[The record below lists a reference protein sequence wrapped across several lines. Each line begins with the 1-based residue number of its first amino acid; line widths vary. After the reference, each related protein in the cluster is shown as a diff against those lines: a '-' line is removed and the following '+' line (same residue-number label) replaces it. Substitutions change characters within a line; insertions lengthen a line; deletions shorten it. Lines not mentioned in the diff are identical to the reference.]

1 MCAAVRHVRRNQRS
15 RRGQRIVWFMD
26 DPMPLDVTTLKG
38 TRVRLEPLTPA
49 HAEPLLAAAA
59 DGELWNL
66 AVTIVPSRATIDDYL
81 ASAFAAQAAGR
92 ELPFAIC
99 DRATGRVVG
108 TTRYRN
114 IELAHRRVEIGSTW
128 LAASAQRTAINTE
141 AKLLLLTHAFET
153 LGCIRVEFVT
163 DVLNTRS
170 RAAIERLGAKQEG
183 ILRAH
188 LIMPGGRIRDSVYFS
203 LLASEWRAAKAGLVA
218 KLAARQST

>member
-1 MCAAVRHVRRNQRS
+1 MLEGAH
-15 RRGQRIVWFMD
+15 
-26 DPMPLDVTTLKG
+26 
-38 TRVRLEPLTPA
+38 VRLEPLTPA

-66 AVTIVPSRATIDDYL
+66 SVTIVPSRATMGEYL
-81 ASAFAAQAAGR
+81 ASALAAQAAGR
-92 ELPFAIC
+92 ELPFAI
-99 DRATGRVVG
+99 RARAADRVVG

-128 LAASAQRTAINTE
+128 LATSAQRTAINTE

-153 LGCIRVEFVT
+153 LGCNRVEFVT

-188 LIMPGGRIRDSVYFS
+188 MMMPGGRVRDSVYFS
-203 LLASEWRAAKAGLVA
+203 LLVAEWPGTKAALNA
-218 KLAARQST
+218 KLAARVTISGTG

>member
-1 MCAAVRHVRRNQRS
+1 MILA
-15 RRGQRIVWFMD
+15 
-26 DPMPLDVTTLKG
+26 G
-38 TRVRLEPLTPA
+38 THVRLEPLA
-49 HAEPLLAAAA
+49 SEHAAPLLAAAA

-66 AVTIVPSRATIDDYL
+66 TVTVVPSPATIGNYL
-81 ASAFAAQAAGR
+81 GAAFKARDAGR
-92 ELPFAIC
+92 ELPFVI
-99 DRATGRVVG
+99 RARASGRIVG

-188 LIMPGGRIRDSVYFS
+188 LLMPDGRIRDSVYFS
-203 LLASEWRAAKAGLVA
+203 FLAAEWPAARTR
-218 KLAARQST
+218 LAARLAAHETATGA

>member
-1 MCAAVRHVRRNQRS
+1 MVDS
-15 RRGQRIVWFMD
+15 
-26 DPMPLDVTTLKG
+26 MPLDPITLEG
-38 TRVRLEPLTPA
+38 THVQLEPLVPA
-49 HAEPLLAAAA
+49 HAEALLAAAA

-66 AVTIVPSRATIDDYL
+66 WVTVVPSRATMSDYL
-81 ASAFAAQAAGR
+81 ATAFRAQADGR
-92 ELPFAIC
+92 ELPFVIR
-99 DRATGRVVG
+99 DRATNRVVG

-114 IELAHRRVEIGSTW
+114 IELTHRRVEIGSTW
-128 LAASAQRTAINTE
+128 LGASAQRTAINTE

-188 LIMPGGRIRDSVYFS
+188 MIMPGGRVRDSVYFS
-203 LLASEWRAAKAGLVA
+203 ILAAKWPDVKSRLSARLASPAAAPGSNA
-218 KLAARQST
+218 